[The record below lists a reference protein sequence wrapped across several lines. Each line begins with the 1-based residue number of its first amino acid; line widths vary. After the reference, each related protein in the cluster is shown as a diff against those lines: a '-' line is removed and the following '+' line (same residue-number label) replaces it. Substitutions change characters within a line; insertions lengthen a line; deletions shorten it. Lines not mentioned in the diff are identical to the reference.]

1 MAADSTG
8 PHYGPLYGRIASLMR
23 QRIGDGV
30 WPVAGQ
36 IPTIDR
42 LMQEFAASRVTVRQA
57 LGLLERDGL
66 IHRQRGRGTFVAD
79 HAGGFERIRLG
90 QSWRS
95 LVEAIDG
102 TTPRLLRVAD
112 NATPPG
118 AREIAGR
125 LAPAY
130 RYMCR
135 VHARGGVPFAVMH
148 LYLDR
153 RAYALAPERFDTGLV
168 IPLLQDLPGVGLRHA
183 TQALTIG
190 SAEIEEARHLG
201 IPAGA
206 PVGMLRRVIFDGHDC
221 AVYVGDLVYRGDL
234 IRMEMELD
242 ITGEPGK

>member
-1 MAADSTG
+1 MAAEATG
-8 PHYGPLYGRIASLMR
+8 PHYGPLYGRIAALMR

-42 LMQEFAASRVTVRQA
+42 LMEEFAASRVTVRQA
-57 LGLLERDGL
+57 LGLLELDGL

-79 HAGGFERIRLG
+79 RAGGFERIRLG

-95 LVEAIDG
+95 LIEAIDG

-118 AREIAGR
+118 AREITGK
-125 LAPAY
+125 LAPGY

-135 VHARGGVPFAVMH
+135 VLARGGIPFAVMH

-153 RAYALAPERFDTGLV
+153 RCYALAPERFDTELV
-168 IPLLQDLPGVGLRHA
+168 IPLLRDLPGIKLRHA
-183 TQALTIG
+183 SQALTIG

-206 PVGMLRRVIFDGHDC
+206 PVGMLRRVIFDAQDC

-234 IRMEMELD
+234 IRMEMDFD
-242 ITGEPGK
+242 IAGESGK

>member
-1 MAADSTG
+1 
-8 PHYGPLYGRIASLMR
+8 MR

-42 LMQEFAASRVTVRQA
+42 LMEEFAASRVTVRQA

-66 IHRQRGRGTFVAD
+66 ISRQRGRGTFVAD
-79 HAGGFERIRLG
+79 RAGGFERIRLG

-95 LVEAIDG
+95 LIEAIDG
-102 TTPRLLRVAD
+102 TTPRLLRVAG
-112 NATPPG
+112 NAMPPG
-118 AREIAGR
+118 ARDIAGN
-125 LAPAY
+125 LAPGY

-153 RAYALAPERFDTGLV
+153 RAYALAPERFDAELV
-168 IPLLQDLPGVGLRHA
+168 IPLLQELPDIKLHHA
-183 TQALTIG
+183 SQALTIG

-206 PVGMLRRVIFDGHDC
+206 PVGMLRRVIFDTDDC

-242 ITGEPGK
+242 IDADEGA